1 MSLIKKLTG
10 VAYSGGVKIRRD
22 KVINDGTQFLF
33 DFANSFCSPLTGSL
47 AVGTTI
53 ANLVDSAP
61 VATAAGA
68 GTATFGAKGL
78 VFDGT
83 SAFRLDLGTTYS
95 LVSADSDFLF
105 VIWMSHPETRN
116 TADQGI
122 FGNAYA
128 ATDCEFLVRQNGANT
143 LIMYA
148 DGHVAYW
155 ADSTASIVLPTTT
168 ATGPTQYALAWV
180 KTTGGANIEAYKDGV
195 LQKVTFYA
203 DSDLTLTGSTNGVRL
218 GGGAAQQS
226 GSATPWK
233 GTVHRAFKENLTI
246 SGATAATQVA
256 LDYARNSTRFV

>member
-10 VAYSGGVKIRRD
+10 IAYSGGVKVRRD

-53 ANLVDSAP
+53 PNLVDSAP
-61 VATAAGA
+61 VATAAGS

-105 VIWMSHPETRN
+105 IVWLSFPASRN
-116 TADQGI
+116 ATDQGI

-128 ATDCEFLVRQNGANT
+128 SGDCEFLVRQNGANSF
-143 LIMYA
+143 IMYA
-148 DGHVAYW
+148 DGHAAFW
-155 ADSTASIVLPTTT
+155 ADSTGSIVLPTTT

-180 KTTGGANIEAYKDGV
+180 KTTGGANLEAYKDGV
-195 LQKVTFYA
+195 LQKVSFYA
-203 DSDLTLTGSTNGVRL
+203 DSDLSMTGSTNGVRL

-226 GSATPWK
+226 GGSIAWK
-233 GTVHRAFKENLTI
+233 GTVHRALKENLTL
-246 SGATAATQVA
+246 SGATAASQVA